1 MDLQENATK
10 NISIPFIGA
19 AVASLAATNPGLL
32 IAWMGISSTYLFLK
46 EMDPRADDFMK
57 KVHKHM
63 GGITEE
69 IVKSTEFQQSLLVT
83 FDALIR
89 TRNEEKRSVIKN
101 VYLTGYISSKN
112 KQEFELE
119 RLYQTTLNLSTKA
132 INYLSFLVK
141 EILPSDYADSIIFPA
156 EQKVSDQL
164 ISYFNQLIVSDHV
177 TIWIKA
183 KSEKIRTYI
192 NENLSLP
199 EDDINEEYINVS
211 MSELAEFET
220 FHEVSAE
227 LVSAGIFYLFYKKP
241 NTPIT
246 PFLKIKAVENL
257 TNKNGEIGYSYTKY
271 GIRFMNYLIK
281 NE

>member
-119 RLYQTTLNLSTKA
+119 RLYP
-132 INYLSFLVK
+132 V
-141 EILPSDYADSIIFPA
+141 
-156 EQKVSDQL
+156 
-164 ISYFNQLIVSDHV
+164 
-177 TIWIKA
+177 
-183 KSEKIRTYI
+183 
-192 NENLSLP
+192 
-199 EDDINEEYINVS
+199 
-211 MSELAEFET
+211 
-220 FHEVSAE
+220 
-227 LVSAGIFYLFYKKP
+227 
-241 NTPIT
+241 
-246 PFLKIKAVENL
+246 
-257 TNKNGEIGYSYTKY
+257 SYTHLTLPTN
-271 GIRFMNYLIK
+271 R
-281 NE
+281 EV